1 VTERKP
7 KEMGFTSWID
17 QQIREAE
24 DRGLFDD
31 LPGTGKPIP
40 KRRPEAD
47 YGLAWA
53 RDYARREGV
62 PEEELLPTPLK
73 LRKEAE
79 RLTETVQELGSEQEV
94 RDAVAGLNRR
104 ILEWRRA
111 PLGPPVFVP
120 LVGEEKLLSRWREW
134 HGG

>member
-1 VTERKP
+1 MTERKP

-24 DRGLFDD
+24 ERGLFDD

-40 KRRPEAD
+40 TRRQEAD

-62 PEEELLPTPLK
+62 PEEELLPTPLR

-104 ILEWRRA
+104 IMEWRRM
-111 PLGPPVFVP
+111 PLGPPIFVP
-120 LVGEEKLLSRWREW
+120 LVGEEKLLSRWRER